1 MHDVIVVGA
10 RCAGAPT
17 AMHLARRGH
26 RVLLLDRAS
35 FPSDT
40 LSTHFLRLAGVV
52 AMERWGLLGAL
63 QATQPAPVE
72 RVRFNLGGTVVEG
85 SPPAVGGLR
94 TEYAPRRYYLDKILV
109 DAAAEAG
116 AEVRT
121 GFAVQGLL
129 RDEAGQVVGVRGGE
143 PGTPPVELRA
153 RLVIG
158 ADGRNSMVAREVDA
172 PRYWEQPSRSFVVY
186 SYWEIEQARKLE
198 MWLNN
203 QCCVTGLPT
212 HDGQT
217 AVIVQWPVETR
228 DEVKDDLAGHFMEAC
243 ELVAPPLAER
253 MRRGKRAGQLH
264 GIADLPGFF
273 RRPYGPGWALV
284 GDAGYHKDPFTGF
297 GMSDAFRDSELVAE
311 ATHRW
316 LAGEQSFDE
325 GMKAYEDTRNE
336 HAGPLYAL
344 TCRLATL
351 EDLNAGTSERLAQ
364 VGQSQAESDALFG
377 FMSGTVS
384 MDDFVAFDALTE
396 LIIESM
402 SELPQGLLDDVE

>member
-10 RCAGAPT
+10 RCAGSPT

-26 RVLLLDRAS
+26 RVLLVDRAT

-52 AMERWGLLGAL
+52 ALERWGLLGAL
-63 QATQPAPVE
+63 QATNPAPVE
-72 RVRFNLGGTVVEG
+72 RVRFDLGGTVVEG
-85 SPPAVGGLR
+85 SPPAVGNLR
-94 TEYAPRRYYLDKILV
+94 TEYAPRRFYLDKILV
-109 DAAAEAG
+109 DAAVQAG

-129 RDEAGQVVGVRGGE
+129 RDADGRVAGVRGGPPGE
-143 PGTPPVELRA
+143 PAADLRA

-158 ADGRNSMVAREVDA
+158 ADGRNSLVAREVDA
-172 PRYWEQPSRSFVVY
+172 PRYWEQPNRSFVTY

-198 MWLNN
+198 MWLNH

-217 AVIVQWPVETR
+217 AVIVQWPFETR
-228 DEVKDDLAGHFMEAC
+228 ERVKDDLARHFMEAC

-253 MRRGKRAGQLH
+253 MRRGRRVGQLH

-284 GDAGYHKDPFTGF
+284 GDAGYHKDPFTGV

-311 ATHRW
+311 AAHRW
-316 LAGEQSFDE
+316 LTGEQTFED
-325 GMKAYEDTRNE
+325 GMAAYESARNE
-336 HAGPLYAL
+336 HAGPIYAL

-351 EDLNAGTSERLAQ
+351 EDLTAGTLDRLAQ
-364 VGQSQAESDALFG
+364 VGQSQDEADALFG
-377 FMSGTVS
+377 FMSGTTS
-384 MDDFVAFDALTE
+384 MDEFVAFDALTE